1 MSYLTLPDSKAL
13 TLLLRRCPCAQGE
26 NRMRPPS
33 AALDDDFAR
42 VTSSPILRLAVG
54 FLAFLAAD
62 VASAIVTLF
71 WL

>member
-1 MSYLTLPDSKAL
+1 
-13 TLLLRRCPCAQGE
+13 
-26 NRMRPPS
+26 MRTSS

-42 VTSSPILRLAVG
+42 VTSSPTLRLAAG